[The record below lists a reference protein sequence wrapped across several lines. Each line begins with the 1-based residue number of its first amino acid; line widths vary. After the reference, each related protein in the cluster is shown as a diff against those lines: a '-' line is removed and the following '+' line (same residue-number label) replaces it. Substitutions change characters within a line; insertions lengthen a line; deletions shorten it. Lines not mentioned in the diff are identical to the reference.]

1 MKIKRIAL
9 ALTMVMLAACI
20 TSCGIRRGELG
31 SEKNPIR
38 FFFMPLKGEEAFR
51 TNSKL
56 LTDYIRENTGLHAK
70 AIHSPDF
77 VTIVKAFGNGQA
89 DIAFTNTLGYL
100 MARDWA
106 KAEAHLLQLYGDV
119 YRNYRGE
126 IVARVDGPI
135 NAPTD
140 LAGKSIAFADPF
152 SASGYLYPLK
162 FLKDRNIKPG
172 STSFAGSH
180 VKAMEM
186 VYDGKVDAAATFHTR
201 PSVAG
206 VERDARS
213 EILAKHPDAMAKLKI
228 VALTDEIPNGPVA
241 LRRGL
246 PAEIKSKLVGSLME
260 FARTPGGRQALI
272 DLYNITGLTIAND
285 ADYDGVQKVIKSV
298 GLSVEEVVPGGLTFY
313 MQKISPL
320 LEY

>member
-1 MKIKRIAL
+1 MKIKSL
-9 ALTMVMLAACI
+9 AILAVVFAVAVCVS
-20 TSCGIRRGELG
+20 SCGIRRGELG

-38 FFFMPLKGEEAFR
+38 FFFMPLKGEEAFKA
-51 TNSKL
+51 NAPL
-56 LTDYIRENTGLHAK
+56 LKEFIEKSTGLHVEP
-70 AIHSPDF
+70 IHAPDF
-77 VTIVKAFGNGQA
+77 ITIVKAFGNGGA
-89 DIAFTNTLGYL
+89 DAAFMNTLGYL

-119 YRNYRGE
+119 YRTYRGE

-186 VYDGKVDAAATFHTR
+186 VYDGKVDAAATYHTR
-201 PSVAG
+201 PSAAG
-206 VERDARS
+206 LERDARA
-213 EILAKHPDAMAKLKI
+213 EILAKHPDAMAKLKV

-241 LRRGL
+241 MRREL
-246 PAEIKSKLVGSLME
+246 PAEVKAKLVGALVE
-260 FARTPGGRQALI
+260 FARTPAGRQALI
-272 DLYNITGLTIAND
+272 NLYNVTGLTLAND
-285 ADYDGVQKVIKSV
+285 ADYDGVQQVIKAL
-298 GLSVEEVVPGGLTFY
+298 GKSVEEVVPGGVTFY

-320 LEY
+320 LEN